1 MKKINVLIVDDDEIN
16 NEIVTLVLSKPFS
29 PKELAWYNIKD
40 EVRCQV
46 YTATDAIEASLV
58 MSQHTPDVIL
68 LDIEMPYMDG
78 FQFLKSLRDEDD
90 TKTLPVIMLTA
101 SADRNTVYRAA
112 KLGAAGYLKKPF
124 LPEDLVRRILRTVSS
139 SLLKMPNMSGP
150 AARASEAESAKIN
163 LDAILEDL
171 KQQEQE
177 EQSSHAAQ
185 TKAEA
190 EKKAGGDLA
199 SLMQSEMAESGI
211 DASLFDS
218 LFKTDGK

>member
-29 PKELAWYNIKD
+29 SKELAWYNIKD

-90 TKTLPVIMLTA
+90 TKTLTVIMLTA

-139 SLLKMPNMSGP
+139 SLHTMPHIS
-150 AARASEAESAKIN
+150 ASEGESDKIN

-171 KQQEQE
+171 MQQEQE
-177 EQSSHAAQ
+177 EQNSHAAQ
-185 TKAEA
+185 TKAET
-190 EKKAGGDLA
+190 EKKAGSDLA

>member
-1 MKKINVLIVDDDEIN
+1 MKQINVLIVDDDEIN

-58 MSQHTPDVIL
+58 MSQHLPDVIL

-112 KLGAAGYLKKPF
+112 KLGAVGYLKKPF

-139 SLLKMPNMSGP
+139 SLHTMPHIS
-150 AARASEAESAKIN
+150 ASEAESDKIN

-171 KQQEQE
+171 MQQEQE
-177 EQSSHAAQ
+177 ERNIHASQ

-190 EKKAGGDLA
+190 EKKAGSDLA